1 MLAGRTWW
9 DKAWTSVK
17 VEMHELGTWLLCM
30 LMYIAEAF
38 ALRGWLESSS
48 VRKGVEHFGSDVTA
62 KIEAWE

>member
-17 VEMHELGTWLLCM
+17 VETYELGTWLLCM

-38 ALRGWLESSS
+38 ALGGWLESSS
-48 VRKGVEHFGSDVTA
+48 VRKSVEHFGSDVTA
-62 KIEAWE
+62 KIEA